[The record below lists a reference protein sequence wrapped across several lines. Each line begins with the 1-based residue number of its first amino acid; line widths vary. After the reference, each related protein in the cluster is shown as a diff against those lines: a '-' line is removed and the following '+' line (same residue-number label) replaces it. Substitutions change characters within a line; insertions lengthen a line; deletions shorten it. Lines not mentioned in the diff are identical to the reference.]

1 MTSFRTGRR
10 ALLAGG
16 AGLLAAP
23 RLVSAQSAWP
33 GSQPVTLV
41 LPYAAGGATD
51 VVGRLVLDGLTQRIG
66 GTFVWEHKPGA
77 STSLAARHVA
87 RARPDGLTL
96 LLGTIATF
104 TMTPIALRNPGFDP
118 LNDFEHI
125 TQVCAT
131 QSLIV
136 ANPRWGSLRELIDAA
151 KARPG
156 QLSYASWGVGTTA
169 HLPMLRLMDAAGIDM
184 LHVPYNG
191 APPALT
197 DTIAGRT
204 DCMFALVAAC
214 RGHVEGGRLK
224 GIAAA
229 TEERVRIFPA
239 IPTLVEQGF
248 PGLTNNGWYGIQ
260 APVGTPEPIRARIL
274 EAMTAHF
281 ADPRVIETMAGH
293 GLAPQPMGSAPL
305 REKITRELAQ
315 NRVLMARAGVVPE

>member
-1 MTSFRTGRR
+1 MIHHGRR
-10 ALLAGG
+10 MLLAAGT
-16 AGLLAAP
+16 GLLAAP
-23 RLVSAQSAWP
+23 RIVAAQSAWP
-33 GSQPVTLV
+33 GGQPVTLV

-51 VVGRLVLDGLTQRIG
+51 VVARMVLDGLTQRIG

-104 TMTPIALRNPGFDP
+104 TMTPVALRNPGFDP
-118 LNDFEHI
+118 LADFEHV

-131 QSLIV
+131 QSLVV
-136 ANPRWGSLRELIDAA
+136 AHPRWGSLRALIDAA

-156 QLSYASWGVGTTA
+156 QLSYATWGVGTTA
-169 HLPMLRLMDAAGIDM
+169 HLPMLVLMERAGIDM

-224 GIAAA
+224 GLAAA
-229 TEERVRIFPA
+229 SEERVRIFPD
-239 IPTLVEQGF
+239 IPTLGEQGF
-248 PGLTNNGWYGIQ
+248 PGLTNNGWYCIQ
-260 APVGTPEPIRARIL
+260 APVGTPAPIRQRIL

-281 ADPRVIETMAGH
+281 ADPRVIDHMAGQ
-293 GLAPQPMGSAPL
+293 GMAPQPMGEAPL
-305 REKITRELAQ
+305 RERIARELAQ